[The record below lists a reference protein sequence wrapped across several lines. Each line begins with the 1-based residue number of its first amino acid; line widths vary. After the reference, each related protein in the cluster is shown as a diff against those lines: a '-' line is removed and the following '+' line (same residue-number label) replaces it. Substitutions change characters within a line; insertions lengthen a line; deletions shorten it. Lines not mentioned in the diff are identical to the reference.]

1 MSESEV
7 KEFLTS
13 KVNVQIATV
22 DSKGDPSI
30 QPVWYYYDQNAGK
43 FYINTAKAS
52 QKVRNIRRRDTVYF
66 SIDED
71 VFPYR
76 CVKGKAKANVL
87 EDAKGNLPIAERI
100 MEKYLGS
107 IDEPVAKQILD
118 TVKSG
123 DSVLVEMTPSYYSAW
138 DFGKQ

>member
-22 DSKGDPSI
+22 DNNGDPSI

-43 FYINTAKAS
+43 IYINTAKAS
-52 QKVRNIRRRDTVYF
+52 QKVRNIRRKDTVYF
-66 SIDED
+66 NIDED

-76 CVKGKAKANVL
+76 CVKGKAKASVL
-87 EDAKGNLPIAERI
+87 EDAKRNLPIAERI

-107 IDEPVAKQILD
+107 IDEPAARQILD

-123 DSVLVEMTPSYYSAW
+123 YSVLVEMTPVYYSTW